1 MTYIVKWRERLAGDF
16 GQRQQVCAT
25 LKEAEEWRG
34 AVKAMGGVDLAILP
48 QTYAGPAKRKKI
60 QIVDAEGRTWDPGTE
75 TFQSAEELDALAAE
89 VNALLRK

>member
-1 MTYIVKWRERLAGDF
+1 MAYIVKWRERPGETP
-16 GQRQQVCAT
+16 RQQVCAT

-48 QTYAGPAKRKKI
+48 QTYRELRRPKEV
-60 QIVDAEGRTWDPGTE
+60 QILDPEGRQWDPRTE
-75 TFQSAEELDALAAE
+75 TFRDVEQLAAE

>member
-1 MTYIVKWRERLAGDF
+1 MAYIVKWREHSGDSP
-16 GQRQQVCAT
+16 RQQVCAT

-48 QTYAGPAKRKKI
+48 QTYRELRRPKQI
-60 QIVDAEGRTWDPGTE
+60 QIIDPEGRVWDPRRE
-75 TFQSAEELDALAAE
+75 KFQSADEVAALAAE